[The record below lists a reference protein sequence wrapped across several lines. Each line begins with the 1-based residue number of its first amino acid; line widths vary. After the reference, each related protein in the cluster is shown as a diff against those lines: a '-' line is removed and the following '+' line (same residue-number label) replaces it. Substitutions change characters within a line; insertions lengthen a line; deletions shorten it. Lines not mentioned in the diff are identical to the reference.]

1 MNTIAT
7 VAPFWV
13 LAILILALVLAWVLP
28 PVFRRPSA
36 QQGLDRRALNIAV
49 YRDQYRE
56 LEEDH
61 RSGLL
66 SDPQRD
72 MARADLEARLAQD
85 ALVPDSPA
93 ATNAMPDRRRLGGV
107 LAVVIPALALGLYLV
122 AGEPG
127 FIVKVA
133 VAEQAEQER
142 ERKVQEA
149 LDRLEEQV
157 DEALSTLEEN
167 VRKDPEDG
175 ISWVFLANAYI
186 ARDRWE
192 DAESA
197 YERAYALMPET
208 AVVMSGYAEA
218 MAVNADRD
226 LSGRPIQL
234 VREALVLDPEDPKAL
249 EMSGIHAYQNQEY
262 TTAGYYWNQLLAQ
275 TPEDTPAHAELTAM
289 VRQARAL
296 GHAEAFGDQGA
307 DTAPVAAIS
316 GRVEMAPELIGE
328 ADPSDT
334 VYLFARTATGDGP
347 PLAALRT
354 RLDQLP
360 VEFTLDDALALSPE
374 HVLSN
379 HESITLVARVTRH
392 GDAQARPGD
401 LEGILEGVAVGR
413 GDVLLTIDTV
423 RP

>member
-7 VAPFWV
+7 VAPFWL

-28 PVFRRPSA
+28 PLFRRPSA
-36 QQGLDRRALNIAV
+36 ERGLDRRALNIAV

-66 SDPQRD
+66 SENQRD
-72 MARADLEARLAQD
+72 TARADLEARLAQD
-85 ALVPDSPA
+85 ALIPDMPSA
-93 ATNAMPDRRRLGGV
+93 NAMPDRRRLGGV
-107 LAVVIPALALGLYLV
+107 LAAVIPALALGLYFL

-127 FIVKVA
+127 FIVKAA
-133 VAEQAEQER
+133 VAEQAEEDR

-149 LDRLEEQV
+149 LARLEEQV

-197 YERAYALMPET
+197 YERAYALMPDT

-218 MAVNADRD
+218 MAVNAGRD

-275 TPEDTPAHAELTAM
+275 TPEDTPAHAELTTM

-296 GHAEAFGDQGA
+296 GHAEAFGEQEA
-307 DTAPVAAIS
+307 DAAALGTIG
-316 GRVEMAPELIGE
+316 GRVELAPELADE
-328 ADPSDT
+328 ADPGDT

-360 VEFTLDDALALSPE
+360 VAFTLDDTLALSPE

-401 LEGILEGVAVGR
+401 LEGTLEGVAVGR